1 MNRYPVTLEL
11 EEEFLAIRFDNLPV
25 TRIALRWVN
34 GVLSGEYF
42 AAIDKHDDIYVK
54 VSASRL
60 EPDVINF
67 DVLYPRYVTGADI
80 ESRWASIPV
89 QDLKAAI
96 EDGKPKHFRAA

>member
-11 EEEFLAIRFDNLPV
+11 EEEFIAIQFENLPV
-25 TRIALRWVN
+25 ARIALSWVK
-34 GVLSGEYF
+34 GVLDKKYF

-54 VSASRL
+54 VSGSRL
-60 EPDVINF
+60 GYDVVNF

-80 ESRWASIPV
+80 VSRWTSIPV

-96 EDGKPKHFRAA
+96 EDGKPKHIRAA